1 MASRPLFAFQSVVGS
16 KSRLALLPVGPLP
29 PTPAAAAAA
38 ARGSGKLV
46 PPPTLPPTS
55 EAKSNKD
62 VDASSSIDDDDASPA
77 ADDGEGIAI
86 SSMMPGIAIS
96 SMMPGIAIEES
107 CTTSLNGIAATAEG
121 EEALAAKVR
130 VLLMVEAVAPP
141 VPVLLLHLSASRGA
155 ASSMVRAKSRKGC
168 KIPTGSLPPF
178 SSIRFSGEL
187 DELDSSADAN
197 VPATS
202 SMAGQPLISR
212 REAAEGVG
220 TPAWAR
226 ACCCSTN
233 GRARYGS
240 SRCIWS

>member
-77 ADDGEGIAI
+77 ADDGE
-86 SSMMPGIAIS
+86 GIAIS